1 MHIHL
6 HITPNAPG
14 QAILDELLAS
24 VELRETLAERLEE
37 HMAAALRDAVYNML
51 PYRAGIDNCEFDV
64 TVDNDTLPAL
74 LLACQAAQD
83 AASILGELG
92 FATPPLGSSSRRW
105 PSTSRSCRS
114 SAVDLSRM
122 LVAF

>member
-37 HMAAALRDAVYNML
+37 HMAAAVRDAVFDLL
-51 PYRAGIDNCEFDV
+51 PYRAGIDDCAFDV
-64 TVDNDTLPAL
+64 TVDNDTLPVL
-74 LLACQAAQD
+74 LLACQAALESVKAGKGNEIGPLLT
-83 AASILGELG
+83 AAMAR
-92 FATPPLGSSSRRW
+92 ATSGYGSL
-105 PSTSRSCRS
+105 
-114 SAVDLSRM
+114 D
-122 LVAF
+122 